1 MVVKKFLGW
10 VSLFLVT
17 PLAFAQVARS
27 TQGGGGSIIVGAE
40 FSHFN
45 PDSTLVPL
53 GLTPG
58 IEPEGH
64 VDGPGLFFDVN
75 LRPRWGA
82 EGEARWLH
90 WGGYGGQTQSHYLIG
105 PRYEAYRWHQLSLWG
120 KLLVGGGNQKF
131 ADQYGTA
138 SGSYFAFAP
147 GATVDYRL
155 NYRWD
160 VRADYEYQFWP
171 SAPGLPGFDDNG
183 MNPHGFSL
191 GIGYRLFTAR

>member
-1 MVVKKFLGW
+1 MQ
-10 VSLFLVT
+10 
-17 PLAFAQVARS
+17 AQ
-27 TQGGGGSIIVGAE
+27 TW
-40 FSHFN
+40 
-45 PDSTLVPL
+45 LVPL
-53 GLTPG
+53 
-58 IEPEGH
+58 EG
-64 VDGPGLFFDVN
+64 DL
-75 LRPRWGA
+75 A
-82 EGEARWLH
+82 ERF
-90 WGGYGGQTQSHYLIG
+90 G
-105 PRYEAYRWHQLSLWG
+105 PR
-120 KLLVGGGNQKF
+120 KLLVGGGKQKF

-147 GATVDYRL
+147 GGTLDYRL